1 MSIPI
6 GTTPTFVLTFTDQD
20 LDLTQAAH
28 VYVDIA
34 GAADIEKSDGDLT
47 VEEKQISVYLT
58 QAETLSLGVGTV
70 QIQVNWTGV
79 NGTRAASEIVTY
91 YMGANLLN
99 RVVE

>member
-6 GTTPTFVLTFTDQD
+6 GTTPTFTLTFTEQD

-28 VYVDIA
+28 VYVDIS
-34 GAADIEKSDGDLT
+34 GAVDIEKSDGDLT

-58 QAETLSLGVGTV
+58 QAETLSLGVGNV
-70 QIQVNWTGV
+70 QIQANWTGV
-79 NGTRAASEIVTY
+79 NGTRAASEIVSY
-91 YMGANLLN
+91 YMGSNLLP